1 MRNYRYN
8 SYSKPLHLKKQA
20 VSFSLGSDEM
30 LFEKRGLF
38 LPDEKQPTATLP
50 IAVPRARNVLAVP
63 LSFTEKPEKVNV
75 MTGAQVHIGD
85 TLYTDGDGFPALASL
100 GGVVET
106 YSEISHPL
114 YGDLTCALI
123 QPGEGENETPVPVK
137 KTVTP
142 AQIIEIAKNA
152 GIIDELDGVP
162 LWQKLQAG
170 KGKGGYVVIDG
181 TEPQF
186 YGSAAFAVLQ
196 AYPDAMRAA
205 LSLLQKTLG
214 ADGGNIAVCLED
226 KSLICVLKEKYTE
239 EEVFIGEKSYPVRVF
254 TADKDIRPL
263 RFGVQAAKALTDA
276 VYENKPATHGV
287 VTVAGDGVRSPQNV
301 LVPFGTPVQ
310 HLLEYCEVENDVAA
324 VIAGDILTGVA
335 LADTSVPVLQGMTV
349 ILALKTVSPVE
360 NDPCIGCGRCAEVC
374 HRHLLPYEITRRLE
388 NMHYERLQHLHP
400 ERCDGCGA
408 CSFVCPASRDLMQA
422 VQYAASTD
430 GSIFLDWGGNDRD
443 A

>member
-1 MRNYRYN
+1 
-8 SYSKPLHLKKQA
+8 
-20 VSFSLGSDEM
+20 M

-38 LPDEKQPTATLP
+38 LPDEKQPAATLP
-50 IAVPRARNVLAVP
+50 IAVPRARNVLTVP
-63 LSFTEKPEKVNV
+63 LSFTEQPEKVDLKI
-75 MTGAQVHIGD
+75 GAQLNIGD
-85 TLYTDGDGFPALASL
+85 TLYTDTDGFTTVSPL
-100 GGVVET
+100 GGALET
-106 YSEISHPL
+106 YGEISHPL
-114 YGDLTCALI
+114 YGNLICAFI
-123 QPGEGENETPVPVK
+123 QPGEGESQSSISVK
-137 KTVTP
+137 KPITP
-142 AQIIEIAKNA
+142 DQIIETAKKA

-170 KGKGGYVVIDG
+170 RGKGGYVVIDG
-181 TEPQF
+181 TGPQF
-186 YGSAAFAVLQ
+186 YGCAAYAVLRE
-196 AYPDAMRAA
+196 YPDAVRGA

-214 ADGGNIAVCLED
+214 VKGGNIAVCLED
-226 KSLICVLKEKYTE
+226 KTLIGLLKEIYTAE
-239 EEVFIGEKSYPVRVF
+239 ELFIGEKSYPVDTF

-263 RFGVQAAKALTDA
+263 RFGVQAAKALFDA
-276 VYENKPATHGV
+276 VHENKPATHGV
-287 VTVAGDGVRSPQNV
+287 VTVAGDGVCSPQNL

-310 HLLEYCEVENDVAA
+310 HLLEYCEVENDVTA
-324 VIAGDILTGVA
+324 VIAGDILTGVV
-335 LADTSVPVLQGMTV
+335 LTDTSVPVLQGMTV

-374 HRHLLPYEITRRLE
+374 HRHLLPYEIARRLE

-430 GSIFLDWGGNDRD
+430 GSIFLDWGGNDHD